1 MSISLLAS
9 FLVPDDNLTCTVQFQ
24 QETING
30 WSVDLRQRCQT
41 CGSEHRIQ
49 ASRMRSETCHR
60 KRWCHWDR
68 DATPHRLL
76 GQLNST
82 QTHNHTYSHRY
93 RQTDR
98 QTHYTGNDDVTETGM
113 PLHTD
118 YWVSWTLHRH
128 IITHTVTDTHRQTDR
143 HTTQETMTSLRQGC
157 HSTQT
162 TGSAELYTDT
172 QSQLQSQIH
181 TDRQTHYTGNDD
193 VIETGMP
200 LHTDY
205 WVSWTLHRH
214 TITHT
219 VTDTHRQTDRHT
231 TQETM
236 TSLRQGCHFTQTTG
250 SAELY
255 TDTQSHIQSQI
266 HTDRQTG
273 IQSQCKV
280 NLQQL
285 WRQVFCSCRSEAV
298 EQPSN
303 WTATSWH

>member
-9 FLVPDDNLTCTVQFQ
+9 SLVPDDNLTCTVQFQ

-41 CGSEHRIQ
+41 CGSEHQIQ

-60 KRWCHWDR
+60 KRWHHWDR

-93 RQTDR
+93 TQTDR
-98 QTHYTGNDDVTETGM
+98 QTHYTGN
-113 PLHTD
+113 H
-118 YWVSWTLHRH
+118 
-128 IITHTVTDTHRQTDR
+128 
-143 HTTQETMTSLRQGC
+143 
-157 HSTQT
+157 
-162 TGSAELYTDT
+162 
-172 QSQLQSQIH
+172 
-181 TDRQTHYTGNDD
+181 D

-200 LHTDY
+200 LHTDN
-205 WVSWTLHRH
+205 WISWTLHRH

-236 TSLRQGCHFTQTTG
+236 TSLRPGRHSTQTTG

-266 HTDRQTG
+266 HTDRQIC
-273 IQSQCKV
+273 IQSQCEV

-285 WRQVFCSCRSEAV
+285 WRRDRCFAAAGPKLWNSLLTELRQADISCQWLKQLLETVLFGCWDHGALWLTV
-298 EQPSN
+298 KA
-303 WTATSWH
+303 ATHKFSYLLTYNASWMEW